1 MVVSSVL
8 FMLDIE
14 KYTFLERESIE
25 ESNYEPSF
33 GQKTT
38 IM

>member
-1 MVVSSVL
+1 
-8 FMLDIE
+8 MLDIE

-33 GQKTT
+33 GQKNYHYVENHQKP
-38 IM
+38 